1 MNVDVSLIEFP
12 LCSPAVICRG
22 VQPDGRSPS
31 AGEHCEEGRSFPS
44 ADHEPKADQAGGLHR
59 KRLSKPQITL
69 LSKSSSSG
77 ERQVR
82 SCEDVSGFSLAQ
94 ISPEI
99 LKGIVHLTNVD
110 LHLVQMKVKQV

>member
-1 MNVDVSLIEFP
+1 MHLDECRRSLIEFP

-59 KRLSKPQITL
+59 KQLSKPQIVQLERRTP
-69 LSKSSSSG
+69 SS
-77 ERQVR
+77 V
-82 SCEDVSGFSLAQ
+82 V
-94 ISPEI
+94 
-99 LKGIVHLTNVD
+99 
-110 LHLVQMKVKQV
+110 